1 VPRPFAGRYS
11 RFMPGVGAN
20 RSVPSKITRVGEG
33 LPQSPPWRG
42 AGLLRMDRETILR
55 EFVQLEDQFEMPWES
70 IPVSEAGRTTTREVS
85 SKI

>member
-1 VPRPFAGRYS
+1 
-11 RFMPGVGAN
+11 
-20 RSVPSKITRVGEG
+20 
-33 LPQSPPWRG
+33 
-42 AGLLRMDRETILR
+42 MDRETILR